1 MSSNKK
7 YWKSVEELNENSSI
21 VEALKQ
27 NEFVEEIPTDE
38 FLGDKA
44 TLESSS
50 TTRRDFLKYVGFS
63 TAAASLAACEGPVI
77 KSIPYVVQPENI
89 IPGVANYY
97 ATTIADGFDFASV
110 LVKTREGRPI
120 KIENNS
126 LAKTNG
132 NANARVNASV
142 LGLYDSLRVQGP
154 LKEGNPISWS
164 DFNAEIT
171 SKLSSIGSG
180 GKDIVLLTQTFA
192 SPSTERLINIFKEK
206 YGNVR
211 HVVYDAISESAALDA
226 YQAKYGRRGLANY
239 NFAQADTIVS
249 IGADFIGDWQGGG
262 YDAGYSAGRI
272 PKEGKM
278 SRHIQ
283 FEANMSLTGA
293 NADNRIPCTPSQQ
306 KVALA
311 KLYGYIVGSSVSG
324 TLPEHIEAAVK
335 KAADLLKK
343 SGRAGVV
350 VTGIQD
356 VNAQALVLEINA
368 ALRSKAFKPR
378 VTVFTRQGNDKD
390 VAKLV
395 ADMNAGRVGAV
406 IMSGVNPLYTLPN
419 AAAFAEGLAK
429 TDLAVTFS
437 MKLDET
443 ASQTQYLAAAPHY
456 LESWGDV
463 ELKRG
468 HYALT
473 QPTIRPL
480 FDTKQFQDALLA
492 WTGNSSTYHD
502 FIKETWNSGILGDS
516 NFNQALHDG
525 SFIPGPLG
533 ALVNGVSKQ
542 TIETTKT
549 TLVGKKDRTWAGK
562 VIHDAA
568 VGIGLAKEDQE
579 GYVTT
584 TSTKTV
590 GGDAD
595 SSSNEFDGANAI
607 SGAAAASALVASAT
621 SEGLELVL
629 YSKTGMGDGQQ
640 ANNPWLQE
648 FPDPISRASWDNY
661 LTVSKADAEALG
673 LSNRHVANGGLNGS
687 YAKVTVNGVTLER
700 VPVLIQPGQAKGSV
714 GLAFGYGRTE
724 GLKEEMKTGVNA
736 FGLYQDFNTVQNV
749 SVSAA
754 AGEHEFACVQLHNTL
769 MGRGD
774 IVKETTLEIF
784 NTKDKAE
791 WNSTPVVSL
800 NHVETP
806 VTSPD
811 VDLWSEFDRT
821 IGHHFNLSI
830 DLNACTGCGACVIA
844 CHAENN
850 VPVVGKSEIRRSRDM
865 HWLRI
870 DRYYSSDD
878 TFSEDNTKKDEFS
891 GLWGDKGSLGGF
903 GELEHASDN
912 PQVAFQPV
920 MCQHCNHAPCETVC
934 PVAATSH
941 GRQGQNHM
949 AYNRCVGTRY
959 CANNCPYKVRRFNW
973 FLYNGND
980 EFDYHM
986 NDDLGRMVLNPD
998 VVVRSRGVMEKCS
1011 MCIQMTQK
1019 TILDA
1024 KRDGRF
1030 IKDGEFQTA
1039 CSAACSSGAMVF
1051 GDINDKDSKVSKLT
1065 EDNRTYH
1072 LLEHIGTKPNVMYQ
1086 TKVRNT
1092 TEA

>member
-7 YWKSVEELNENSSI
+7 YWKSVEELNENSSV
-21 VEALKQ
+21 VETLKQ
-27 NEFVEEIPTDE
+27 NEFVQEIPTDE
-38 FLGDKA
+38 FLGNKDS
-44 TLESSS
+44 LESSK

-77 KSIPYVVQPENI
+77 KSIPYVVQPEEI

-120 KIENNS
+120 KIENNTM
-126 LAKTNG
+126 AATNG
-132 NANARVNASV
+132 SANARVNASV

-154 LKEGNPISWS
+154 LKEGEPISWS
-164 DFNAEIT
+164 DFDAQT
-171 SKLSSIGSG
+171 TQKLNSLKASG
-180 GKDIVLLTQTFA
+180 KQIVLLTQTYA
-192 SPSTERLINIFKEK
+192 SPSTRNLIADFKEE
-206 YGNVR
+206 YGNVN
-211 HVVYDAISESAALDA
+211 HVIYDAISESAALEA
-226 YQAKYGRRGLANY
+226 FQQRYNKRGLADY
-239 NFAQADTIVS
+239 DFSKAMTIVS
-249 IGADFIGDWQGGG
+249 VGADFLGDWQGGG
-262 YDAGYSAGRI
+262 FDSGYAKNRV
-272 PKEGKM
+272 PDHGKM

-283 FEANMSLTGA
+283 FESNMSLTGA
-293 NADNRIPCTPSQQ
+293 NADKRVPMTPTQQ
-306 KVALA
+306 KLALA
-311 KLYGYIVGSSVSG
+311 KLYSEVVGESVSVN
-324 TLPEHIEAAVK
+324 LPEHIAQAVSKAASELK
-335 KAADLLKK
+335 KAGKK
-343 SGRAGVV
+343 AVV

-356 VNAQALVLEINA
+356 VNAQAVVLEINEYLNSA
-368 ALRSKAFKPR
+368 AFNSEASIK
-378 VTVFTRQGNDKD
+378 TRQGNDKA
-390 VAKLV
+390 VAQLIT
-395 ADMNAGRVGAV
+395 DMNAGKVGAV

-419 AAAFAEGLAK
+419 ADEFAAGLEKAELSIA
-429 TDLAVTFS
+429 FS
-437 MKLDET
+437 MKADET
-443 ASQTQYLAAAPHY
+443 SSKCQYIAAAPHY

-463 ELKRG
+463 EMKSG
-468 HYALT
+468 HYSLM
-473 QPTIRPL
+473 QPAIRPL
-480 FDTKQFQDALLA
+480 FDTRQFQEGLMK
-492 WTGNSSTYHD
+492 WTNNTSKSYHD
-502 FIKETWNSGILGDS
+502 YIKLIWNEDILRGGS
-516 NFNQALHDG
+516 FNKALHDG
-525 SFIPGPLG
+525 FF
-533 ALVNGVSKQ
+533 VSN
-542 TIETTKT
+542 TAEYDDLDVLEGETTKDKT
-549 TLVGKKDRTWAGK
+549 WVGGIIDDVAEG
-562 VIHDAA
+562 
-568 VGIGLAKEDQE
+568 VGIKDKEEDNNSSVSTESNTASSAVSVRSAANSLA
-579 GYVTT
+579 
-584 TSTKTV
+584 
-590 GGDAD
+590 
-595 SSSNEFDGANAI
+595 GATAP
-607 SGAAAASALVASAT
+607 SDM
-621 SEGLELVL
+621 ELVL

-648 FPDPISRASWDNY
+648 FPDPISRVSWDNY
-661 LTVSKADAEALG
+661 LTVSRADAERIG
-673 LSNRHVANGGLNGS
+673 LENIHVATGALDGS
-687 YAKVTVNGVTLER
+687 YADVTVNGKTLKN

-714 GLAFGYGRTE
+714 GLSFGYGRTA

-736 FGLYQDFNTVQNV
+736 YTLYHDFNNVQSV
-749 SVSAA
+749 SVSPA
-754 AGEHEFACVQLHNTL
+754 AGMHEFACVQLHNTL

-774 IVKETTLEIF
+774 IIKETTLEIF
-784 NTKDKAE
+784 NTKDKE
-791 WNSTPVVSL
+791 HWNAIPVVSL
-800 NHVETP
+800 NHKETP

-811 VDLWSEFDRT
+811 VDLWDEFDRS

-850 VPVVGKSEIRRSRDM
+850 VPVVGKEEVRRSRDM

-870 DRYYSSDD
+870 DRYYSSEE
-878 TFSEDNTKKDEFS
+878 TFDGDNTKKDETK
-891 GLWGDKGSLGGF
+891 GLAMTTALG
-903 GELEHASDN
+903 EMENPSDN

-973 FLYNGND
+973 FLYAQND

-998 VVVRSRGVMEKCS
+998 VTVRSRGVMEKCS

-1024 KRDGRF
+1024 KRDGRE

-1051 GDINDKDSKVSKLT
+1051 GDINDKESKVAKLK
-1065 EDNRTYH
+1065 EDDRMYH
-1072 LLEHIGTKPNVMYQ
+1072 LLESVGTKPNVQYH